1 MSARTRQKTIAR
13 EVSISGVGLHT
24 GREVTMR
31 FQPAPPNTGVRFVRV
46 DLDEPVEIIADI
58 TNTVDMEGSIRRT
71 ILEKEKVRI
80 STVEH
85 VLATLAGLGIDNL
98 RVELD
103 AEEPAEPD
111 GSALPY
117 VRLLKDAG
125 IEEQEADRFYLRIDR
140 PIALQENGIELVVL
154 PHDGLRVSFTIQY
167 DNPVIGTQHVNF
179 DIDEESFKKEI
190 VPARTFA
197 LQNEVDRL
205 RQMGLIKGGSYA
217 NAIVV
222 NNGKVESDEE
232 LRFADE
238 FVRHKVLDLLGDLF
252 LVGLPMKCHI
262 LAHKAG
268 HAANVKLARL
278 LRRYAEEKHGPTLK
292 LRHEV
297 LSASNVDINFIM
309 KIMPHRYPFLLV
321 DRIIEL
327 TETRV
332 VGIKNVTINE
342 PFFTGHFPGHP
353 IMPAVLIIE
362 AMAQTGGILLLSS
375 VDNPDG
381 KLVYFMGIDDAK
393 FRKPVLPGDTLRF
406 ELELLKLKT
415 RACKMR
421 GRAYVGDD
429 LVAGADLLSMIVDR

>member
-1 MSARTRQKTIAR
+1 MSGRIRQKTISR

-24 GREVTMR
+24 GKQVTMTFR
-31 FQPAPPNTGVRFVRV
+31 PAPPNSGARFVRV
-46 DLDEPVEIIADI
+46 DFAQPVEIVADI
-58 TNTVDMEGSIRRT
+58 TNTVEMEGSMRRT
-71 ILEKEKVRI
+71 ILEKGGVRI

-85 VLATLAGLGIDNL
+85 VLATLAGLGIDNV
-98 RVELD
+98 RVELN

-117 VRLLKDAG
+117 VRLLREAG
-125 IEEQEADRFYLRIDR
+125 IEEQDAERFFLRVDH
-140 PIALQENGIELVVL
+140 PLALQENGIELVVL

-167 DNPVIGTQHVNF
+167 DNRLIGTQHVNF
-179 DIDEESFKKEI
+179 EIDENSFGREI
-190 VPARTFA
+190 APARTFA

-205 RQMGLIKGGSYA
+205 RQMGLIKGGSHA

-222 NNGKVESDEE
+222 GESVESDER
-232 LRFADE
+232 LRFDDE

-252 LVGLPMKCHI
+252 LVGLPVKAHI

-268 HAANVKLARL
+268 HTANVKLARI
-278 LRRYAEEKHGPTLK
+278 LRKYAEQKHGPTLK

-342 PFFTGHFPGHP
+342 PFFIGHFPGHP

-375 VDNPDG
+375 VDNPGG

-406 ELELLKLKT
+406 ELELLRLKA

-421 GRAYVGDD
+421 GRAFVGED
-429 LVAGADLLSMIVDR
+429 LVAEADLLSMVVDR

>member
-1 MSARTRQKTIAR
+1 MSGRIRQKTIAR
-13 EVSISGVGLHT
+13 EISISGVGLHT
-24 GREVTMR
+24 GKQVTMTFR
-31 FQPAPPNTGVRFVRV
+31 PAPPNSGARFVRV
-46 DLDEPVEIIADI
+46 DLPQPVEIVADI
-58 TNTVDMEGSIRRT
+58 TNTVEMEGSMRRT
-71 ILEKEKVRI
+71 ILEKGGVRI

-85 VLATLAGLGIDNL
+85 VLATLAGLGIDNV
-98 RVELD
+98 RVELN

-117 VRLLKDAG
+117 VRLLREAG
-125 IEEQEADRFYLRIDR
+125 IEEQDAERFFLRVDQ
-140 PIALQENGIELVVL
+140 PLALQENGIELVVL

-167 DNPVIGTQHVNF
+167 DNRLIGTQHVNF
-179 DIDEESFKKEI
+179 EIDEGSFGREI
-190 VPARTFA
+190 APARTFA

-205 RQMGLIKGGSYA
+205 RQMGLIKGGSHA

-222 NNGKVESDEE
+222 GDKVESDER
-232 LRFADE
+232 LRFDDE

-252 LVGLPMKCHI
+252 LVGLPLKAHI

-268 HAANVKLARL
+268 HTANVKLARI
-278 LRRYAEEKHGPTLK
+278 LRKYAEQKHGPTLK

-342 PFFTGHFPGHP
+342 PFFIGHFPGHP

-375 VDNPDG
+375 VDNPGG

-406 ELELLKLKT
+406 ELELLRLKA

-421 GRAYVGDD
+421 GRAFVGED
-429 LVAGADLLSMIVDR
+429 LVAEADLLSMVVDR

>member
-1 MSARTRQKTIAR
+1 LRSRVRQKTIAR
-13 EVSISGVGLHT
+13 AVSISGVGLHT
-24 GREVTMR
+24 GKEVTMTFR
-31 FQPAPPNTGVRFVRV
+31 PAPVNHGARFVRV
-46 DLDEPVEIIADI
+46 DLAEPVEIVADI
-58 TNTVDMEGSIRRT
+58 TNTVDMEGSMRRT
-71 ILEKEKVRI
+71 ILEKGDVRI

-85 VLATLAGLGIDNL
+85 VLAALAGLGIDNV
-98 RVELD
+98 RIELN

-117 VRLLKDAG
+117 VRLLREAG
-125 IEEQEADRFYLRIDR
+125 IQEQEAPRFFLRVDR
-140 PIALQENGIELVVL
+140 PLALQENGIELVVL

-167 DNPVIGTQHVNF
+167 DNRVIGTQHVNF
-179 DIDEESFKKEI
+179 EIDEASFGREI
-190 VPARTFA
+190 APARTFA
-197 LQNEVDRL
+197 LQSEVERL
-205 RQMGLIKGGSYA
+205 REMGLIKGGSHA

-222 NNGKVESDEE
+222 NENEVESDEA
-232 LRFADE
+232 LRFSDE

-252 LVGLPMKCHI
+252 LVGLPVKAHI
-262 LAHKAG
+262 MAHKAG
-268 HAANVKLARL
+268 HTANVKLAKI
-278 LRRYAEEKHGPTLK
+278 LRKYAEEKHGPALK

-342 PFFTGHFPGHP
+342 PFFIGHFPGHP

-375 VDNPDG
+375 VDNPEG

-406 ELELLKLKT
+406 ELELIKLKA
-415 RACKMR
+415 RVCKMR
-421 GRAYVGDD
+421 GRAFVGGD
-429 LVAGADLLSMIVDR
+429 LVAEADLLSMIVDR

>member
-1 MSARTRQKTIAR
+1 MSTRVRQRTIAR
-13 EVSISGVGLHT
+13 PVPMSGVGLHT
-24 GREVTMR
+24 GKKVNMTFR
-31 FQPAPPNTGVRFVRV
+31 PAPVNTGVRFVRT
-46 DLDEPVEIIADI
+46 DFDKPVEIVADI
-58 TNTVDMEGSIRRT
+58 TYAADMVGSVRRT
-71 ILEKEKVRI
+71 ILENGDVRI
-80 STVEH
+80 NTVEH

-98 RVELD
+98 YID
-103 AEEPAEPD
+103 MDSEEPAEPD

-117 VRLLKDAG
+117 VKLLTEAG
-125 IEEQEADRFYLRIDR
+125 IEPQDAERFYLRIDR
-140 PIALQENGIELVVL
+140 PVALQENGIELIAL
-154 PHDGLRVSFTIQY
+154 PHDGLRISFTIQY
-167 DNPVIGTQHVNF
+167 DNPLIGTQHVDL
-179 DIDEESFKKEI
+179 DIDEESFVREI
-190 VPARTFA
+190 APARTFA
-197 LQNEVDRL
+197 LQTEVDRL
-205 RQMGLIKGGSYA
+205 REMGLIKGGSYA

-222 NNGKVESDEE
+222 EKEKVASEES
-232 LRFADE
+232 LRFHDE

-252 LVGLPMKCHI
+252 LVGLPIKGHI

-268 HAANVKLARL
+268 HSANVKLAHL
-278 LRRYAEEKHGPTLK
+278 LRSYADEKHGPTLK
-292 LRHEV
+292 LRHET

-327 TETRV
+327 TEKRV

-342 PFFTGHFPGHP
+342 PFFIGHFPGHP

-375 VDNPDG
+375 VDNPEG
-381 KLVYFMGIDDAK
+381 KLVYFMGIDGAK

-406 ELELLKLKT
+406 ELELLRLKT
-415 RACKMR
+415 RTCKMR